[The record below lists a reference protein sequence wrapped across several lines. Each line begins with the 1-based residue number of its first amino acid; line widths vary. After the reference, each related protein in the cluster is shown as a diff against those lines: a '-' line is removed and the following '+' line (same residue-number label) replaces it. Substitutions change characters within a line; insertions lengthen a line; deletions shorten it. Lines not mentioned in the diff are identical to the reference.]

1 VSRRQAPTRT
11 APSGQVGGAVRLRD
25 VRAGYPRRPAVLDG
39 VDLDVPAGE
48 ATAVVGGNG
57 SGKTTLLQL
66 VAGLVEPARGAV
78 TGRPAVVAY
87 VPERFPSHQRMP
99 AVAYLRHLGRIR
111 GLTSADADRRAR
123 ALLERLSLDGDGS
136 TALRYLSKGNAQK
149 VALAQALLVT
159 PGLLVLDEPWSG
171 LDVAAH
177 GVLAELLDEV
187 TGAGCAV
194 LFTDHRLDVVQS
206 RATCLYRLD
215 GGRLAAL
222 APVLASVPAVP
233 EVPARV
239 EVLPAGHGQDA
250 PWASVPGV
258 LAVQVGAAVVL
269 TVEQDRCDEVLLAVL
284 QAGWTVRAVERTPA
298 GPAPMPMPGPGG
310 SPWEP

>member
-1 VSRRQAPTRT
+1 MSRLGPDAGP
-11 APSGQVGGAVRLRD
+11 AVAGEGPEASGQAGGVRLRD

-57 SGKTTLLQL
+57 SGKTTLLKL
-66 VAGLVEPARGAV
+66 VAGLVRPARGTV
-78 TGRPAVVAY
+78 TGRPAVVGY
-87 VPERFPSHQRMP
+87 VPERFPSHQRMS
-99 AVAYLRHLGRIR
+99 ALGYLRHLGRIR
-111 GLTSADADRRAR
+111 GLTTADADRRAR
-123 ALLERLSLDGDGS
+123 ALLERLALDGGGS

-187 TGAGCAV
+187 VGAGCAV
-194 LFTDHRLDVVQS
+194 LFTDHRLDVV
-206 RATCLYRLD
+206 RARAGRVHRLD
-215 GGRLAAL
+215 GGRLVAAPDGAL
-222 APVLASVPAVP
+222 TT
-233 EVPARV
+233 PARV
-239 EVLPAGHGQDA
+239 EILPAGRGPGAGA
-250 PWASVPGV
+250 PWASLPGV
-258 LAVQVGAAVVL
+258 LSAQVGATVVL

-284 QAGWTVRAVERTPA
+284 RAGWSVRSVRRGAADPGA
-298 GPAPMPMPGPGG
+298 GSGG
-310 SPWEP
+310 SPWAL